1 MPAKGFSIMR
11 GAAEKIRGMWYA
23 TERIILLVKRLG
35 VRRVAELSSE
45 DISENI
51 SSEYVSYLLRES
63 LSKEGILR
71 GSSLSFTQGR
81 KQFDF

>member
-1 MPAKGFSIMR
+1 
-11 GAAEKIRGMWYA
+11 MWYVP
-23 TERIILLVKRLG
+23 ERIILLVKRLG

-45 DISENI
+45 DISSENI

-71 GSSLSFTQGR
+71 GSSLSFTQGK

>member
-11 GAAEKIRGMWYA
+11 GAAEKMRGMWYV

-45 DISENI
+45 DISSENI
-51 SSEYVSYLLRES
+51 SSEYISYLLRG
-63 LSKEGILR
+63 K
-71 GSSLSFTQGR
+71 SFQRRYPQRLKPVFHPREETV
-81 KQFDF
+81 